1 MRVTY
6 IIQRIGVTGAALL
19 ALSTLAPLP
28 VRASSHMDAPL
39 ITLDPAANTTDVYA
53 FVHTRESDNAKV
65 LATSLAVYPFEEAG
79 IGPNKYNFDDNV
91 LYEIHVAVGNDV
103 ALGKA
108 TISYQVRFTTSFKNQ
123 ATILQSF
130 LGVIQ
135 DVDDANQNLTQRYTV
150 TKVDHRTNTT
160 TSLGSGIVP
169 PNNQGI
175 ATPLYNTGNDGG
187 NVAKPG
193 VSTLAQLD
201 KYTAQSLATL
211 TAGSA
216 TYRAFAG
223 QREDGFYADVQSIFD
238 LLQLR
243 KGKATFDS
251 QAGFNLHEMALE
263 IPVSEL
269 GGDQQVVGVYATTSR
284 QTMRVLN
291 EGPASTGP
299 INSGPFVQV
308 GRQGN
313 PLFNEGLV
321 ALQDK
326 DLYSRTQ
333 PTADATLFEKYA
345 RSPELA
351 KLINAIIFNGQ
362 KVAPEDNRNDL
373 VGIFIPDVIKVDLS
387 TGAARL
393 AGGGSNFAA
402 NPDDAG
408 FSRLGIFGGDTLT
421 STVQTGFF
429 NNGTLPGGWPNGRR
443 FGDDVVDIAVTAL
456 LSDLRDPANPKI
468 TSADGIDNVSKN
480 DSVYSKIFPYA
491 GTPHNGRNHEHHDV
505 AAAGAGFANRFNNLA
520 TRGVVQSGDNVL
532 IGGIMIGGTGTKRV
546 VVRALGPSLSQK
558 NVPSVLAD
566 PVLQIF
572 DAGMKLAENDNW
584 KSTQQSAIA
593 ATGLAPTNDNEAA
606 ILIDL
611 APGAYTMIVRSKDA
625 TTGVGLVEAYEV
637 E

>member
-1 MRVTY
+1 
-6 IIQRIGVTGAALL
+6 
-19 ALSTLAPLP
+19 
-28 VRASSHMDAPL
+28 
-39 ITLDPAANTTDVYA
+39 
-53 FVHTRESDNAKV
+53 
-65 LATSLAVYPFEEAG
+65 
-79 IGPNKYNFDDNV
+79 
-91 LYEIHVAVGNDV
+91 
-103 ALGKA
+103 
-108 TISYQVRFTTSFKNQ
+108 
-123 ATILQSF
+123 
-130 LGVIQ
+130 
-135 DVDDANQNLTQRYTV
+135 
-150 TKVDHRTNTT
+150 
-160 TSLGSGIVP
+160 
-169 PNNQGI
+169 
-175 ATPLYNTGNDGG
+175 
-187 NVAKPG
+187 VAKPG

-443 FGDDVVDIAVTAL
+443 FGDDVVDIAVTAV